1 MSTIAF
7 LMGDLCLC
15 CTLIRQGTNML
26 GGTWTFSETA
36 TSEIISSN
44 KR

>member
-1 MSTIAF
+1 MLNIAF
-7 LMGDLCLC
+7 LMGDLYLC

-26 GGTWTFSETA
+26 GCTWTFPESA
-36 TSEIISSN
+36 TSEFTSSN